1 MQFQIPRKYKYKDSM
16 TKDKDIGYK
25 IKEQLRIWPQKRIR
39 QITKV
44 IYIKINKV
52 HPNLLKNRFNNI
64 RFFLLIDKEKKS
76 NRKISKM
83 RQENLGH
90 RLP

>member
-16 TKDKDIGYK
+16 TKDKDIRYK

-44 IYIKINKV
+44 IFIKINKV
-52 HPNLLKNRFNNI
+52 HLN
-64 RFFLLIDKEKKS
+64 
-76 NRKISKM
+76 
-83 RQENLGH
+83 
-90 RLP
+90 

>member
-16 TKDKDIGYK
+16 TKDKDIRYK

-52 HPNLLKNRFNNI
+52 HRNLLKNRFNNI
-64 RFFLLIDKEKKS
+64 RFFLLID
-76 NRKISKM
+76 
-83 RQENLGH
+83 
-90 RLP
+90 